1 MKQKLFKTSLFNS
14 PFCRNLCGC
23 IPNISNSGAAFPPF
37 RYGTRCDSGLSIRS
51 ALSVQCRKH
60 IVRCRRKSAAFCD
73 GKYGI
78 SDDEVRHFPMRS
90 AALSHALLRGGFSG
104 LRIRF
109 SQSRFSPFPASVIT
123 VCNLCDFRFRPP
135 CLYFPFSVSAFSD
148 LRVRISI
155 LNIFLILRLCTG
167 FPASMF
173 PVYHLH
179 MVRPRFPHLR
189 FPVRETVEALC

>member
-1 MKQKLFKTSLFNS
+1 MAGFSRRFPLPFLIHLLFSAAKLRRFSHSFTFKMKQKLFKTSLFNS

-73 GKYGI
+73 GKYGT

-123 VCNLCDFRFRPP
+123 VYSLRDFRFRP
-135 CLYFPFSVSAFSD
+135 L
-148 LRVRISI
+148 
-155 LNIFLILRLCTG
+155 
-167 FPASMF
+167 
-173 PVYHLH
+173 
-179 MVRPRFPHLR
+179 
-189 FPVRETVEALC
+189 